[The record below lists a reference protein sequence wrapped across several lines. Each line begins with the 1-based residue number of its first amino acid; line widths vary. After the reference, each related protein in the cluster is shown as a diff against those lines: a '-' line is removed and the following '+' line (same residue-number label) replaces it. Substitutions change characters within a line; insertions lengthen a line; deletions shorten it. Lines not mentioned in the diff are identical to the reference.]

1 MILWLLEYFQQ
12 YSMISRQYS
21 YIKASIVQIFKIYG
35 FCQNCPK
42 IWIKKLLNVDQL
54 LIWCSTPIL
63 KHLKLLHTFLPLRE
77 TPLKIEGAGAKNWN
91 FSNFKIQLIQW
102 LMEHFQQCSMI
113 SRQYSY
119 IKASI
124 VPNFQNLW
132 TLPKLPKKFKLKNY

>member
-1 MILWLLEYFQQ
+1 MTDGTF
-12 YSMISRQYS
+12 STVFCDF
-21 YIKASIVQIFKIYG
+21 KTIFIYWG
-35 FCQNCPK
+35 LPRPK
-42 IWIKKLLNVDQL
+42 ISKFMDFSKIAQKILIKKLLNVDQL

-63 KHLKLLHTFLPLRE
+63 KNLKLLHTFLPLRE
-77 TPLKIEGAGAKNWN
+77 TPLKIDGAGAKIRN

-102 LMEHFQQCSMI
+102 LMEYFQQCSMI

-132 TLPKLPKKFKLKNY
+132 TLPKLPNKFELKNY